1 MQDNL
6 RKQVKILKALQKVP
20 FYEIAEYLEIKKSSF
35 YSWLY
40 GNYDLSQEKEKRLKE
55 IISLLSEV

>member
-6 RKQVKILKALQKVP
+6 RKEIKVLKALQKIP
-20 FYEIAEYLEIKKSSF
+20 YYEIAEYLEIQKSSF

-40 GNYDLSQEKEKRLKE
+40 GNYDLSQEKEIKLKE
-55 IISLLSEV
+55 IISFLSEV